1 MASYAGSPALSPEA
15 RDKVLQTFRHT
26 LSLAQSGKADEALLG
41 CDFILKMDG
50 RFAPA
55 RALLDALRTA
65 APGAPVDVDRFS
77 EFLGFDSAV
86 EEISSAADV
95 PAVPKAAAPAAAAPP
110 PLGDAFPAPAA
121 AAAGA
126 SLEDLVFGACAIVAD
141 REVVFGMARMFE
153 VLARGHFAAIR
164 TFRREADGEQWLDSG
179 SGL

>member
-65 APGAPVDVDRFS
+65 PPGAPVDVNRFS
-77 EFLGFDSAV
+77 EFLGFDNAV
-86 EEISSAADV
+86 EDIPSLAGAA
-95 PAVPKAAAPAAAAPP
+95 AVAAPPAAPAAAPARA
-110 PLGDAFPAPAA
+110 DAFPAAAPASPNR
-121 AAAGA
+121 A
-126 SLEDLVFGACAIVAD
+126 STTSSSATKP
-141 REVVFGMARMFE
+141 ARPRRP
-153 VLARGHFAAIR
+153 RGP
-164 TFRREADGEQWLDSG
+164 RRPVRRPRSDSP
-179 SGL
+179 